1 MTGREVEG
9 RVSQG
14 IDRRTFLRNGGLTFA
29 GLQAIGVGGLGAWLA
44 SCGSDSK
51 TSAGSGAA
59 SVSEDGVLT
68 LRMPFLQD
76 MQIPDPDIMYEG
88 EGLQV
93 MLSAY
98 EGLTKYEP
106 TTGKIIPSLAES
118 WTVSEDLLTYTFKLV
133 PNVKFHDGTP
143 ADADAWVKSFKRR
156 LDVNQG
162 PAYMVAFAKSTAAP
176 DPTTFVVTLKE
187 PNDAFLDYLACPW
200 SPFAVSPTA
209 VTKNAVKDDLAQ
221 EWLKTHD
228 AGTGP
233 YVISEFVP
241 ASHYTLDVFPD
252 YWGTAPQFKQII
264 IEITPDVSTQRLKL
278 ESGDFDMVT
287 KGFAIEDIESFQKN
301 SDYTVTITSGTA
313 MICLWINATSG
324 IFADKPLRQAL
335 LQSIDRESV
344 IKPAYDG
351 LVKLTKNFYSENMF
365 PDGLAPFDV
374 TYDPTVLKGLVDGLS
389 SKKVDMAFAG
399 SGGAPFRRMAE
410 LVQVQLSAAGL
421 DVAVREMPTSQ
432 LFALATEPP
441 ETRPDLLFSVYGPDA
456 LHVDTMVRIYLRTG
470 AVPLNWYNYSNA
482 EIDSEMDKA
491 LTEPTK
497 DKVNA
502 HYVTIQ
508 NILKEEAWVLPFGRR
523 LEAVVS
529 RKGISN
535 IIGNAYLPS
544 IITVAELKD
553 A

>member
-1 MTGREVEG
+1 VAQE
-9 RVSQG
+9 
-14 IDRRTFLRNGGLTFA
+14 IDRRSFLRSSGWSIA
-29 GLQAIGVGGLGAWLA
+29 GLHAIGAGGLGALLA
-44 SCGSDSK
+44 ACGSDSPK
-51 TSAGSGAA
+51 AGSSTAE
-59 SVSEDGVLT
+59 VSSDGVLT
-68 LRMPFLQD
+68 LRMPFLLD

-98 EGLTKYEP
+98 EGLVQYKPGSGE
-106 TTGKIIPSLAES
+106 IIPSLAAS
-118 WTVSEDLLTYTFKLV
+118 WTVSDDLLTYTFTLV
-133 PNVKFHDGTP
+133 PGVKYHDGTI
-143 ADADAWVKSFKRR
+143 ADAESWVKSFKRR

-162 PAYMVAFAKSTAAP
+162 PAYMVAFAESTSAP
-176 DPTTFVVTLKE
+176 DATTFVVKLKE

-209 VTKNAVKDDLAQ
+209 VEKNAVNGDLAQ

-252 YWGTAPQFKQII
+252 YWGAAPQFKRIV

-287 KGFAIEDIESFQKN
+287 KGFAIEDIKSFQSN
-301 SDYTVTITSGTA
+301 PDYSVTVTSGTA

-335 LQSIDRESV
+335 LKAIDREKV
-344 IKPAYDG
+344 IEPAYQG

-365 PDGLAPFDV
+365 PDGLAPFDIE
-374 TYDPTVLKGLVDGLS
+374 YDPSALTALVGDLP
-389 SKKVDMAFAG
+389 SKKVDMAFAA

-410 LVQVQLSAAGL
+410 LVQVQLSAVGL
-421 DVAVREMPTSQ
+421 DVTVREMPTSQ
-432 LFALATEPP
+432 MFALATEPAD
-441 ETRPDLLFSVYGPDA
+441 TRPDVLFGTYGPDA
-456 LHVDTMVRIYLRTG
+456 LHVDTMVRIFLRTG
-470 AVPLNWYNYSNA
+470 AVPLNWFNYSNA
-482 EIDSEMDKA
+482 EIDKEMDLA

-497 DKVNA
+497 EKVNA
-502 HYVTIQ
+502 HYVTISD
-508 NILKEEAWVLPFGRR
+508 IVKEEAWVLPFGRR
-523 LEAVVS
+523 LEAVIA

-535 IIGNAYLPS
+535 IVGNSYLPS
-544 IITVAELKD
+544 IITVAALKD